1 MQQSNWNR
9 RIFSL
14 VTMAA
19 FCAIATQTCGPLQ
32 ADDEKPAA
40 ETIELAEGKMQL
52 TAPESWKKTQP
63 ATNIVEYEF
72 AVDAAEGDAAGG
84 RLTIMGAGGSVEQ
97 NIERWEGQF
106 SDTNRS
112 DKTKKKVAGCEVHLV
127 DLSGTFKDQ
136 RGPFAPATM
145 RKDYRM
151 IAAIIVSEK
160 SGKYFVKLY
169 GPEKTI
175 AANKEAFDKMIDGLQ
190 MK

>member
-1 MQQSNWNR
+1 
-9 RIFSL
+9 
-14 VTMAA
+14 MAA